1 MISGNGLPIARLF
14 GIEIRVSFTWAILV
28 AVVTLLGAQ
37 QAALTAPGL
46 AAPVQWL
53 IGVAIAVGFLV
64 SVVAHELAHAL
75 VGRRYGV
82 QSTTIVLGLVGGLA
96 PLSIQAPRPRD
107 ELAIALAGPL
117 LSLALGGILLA
128 FAVLEAIVAPGLGAL
143 AGSLVVLGALNVI
156 LAGISLLPGMPLDG
170 GRVVRALAWART
182 NDRDRAGAVAA
193 RVGRLLGFTVIG
205 VGIAMALADL
215 ATEGLLVIALGWLL
229 TTGARTLDRRLALE
243 RLLRG
248 VTVREAMEA
257 DPPSVGPNLT
267 VDTFAARYEG
277 PDAVPAMPV
286 VDDDHVLGIIGR
298 RRLQRLGRRRFGST
312 RASEVMAVPPQAPV
326 LAPDD
331 PLWDALD
338 TMNSGGIDGL
348 AVAVEG
354 RLAGMLTRDS
364 VSEAVR
370 NRAAADAARRAAGA

>member
-1 MISGNGLPIARLF
+1 MMSGNGVPIARLF
-14 GIEIRVSFTWAILV
+14 RIEIRVSFTWAILV
-28 AVVTLLGAQ
+28 AIITLLGAQ
-37 QAALTAPGL
+37 QATLTAPGL
-46 AAPVQWL
+46 AAPAQWL
-53 IGVAIAVGFLV
+53 IGVVIAVGFLA

-82 QSTTIVLGLVGGLA
+82 ESTTIVLGFVGGLA
-96 PLSIQAPRPRD
+96 PLGIQAPRPRD

-117 LSLALGGILLA
+117 LSLAVGGIFLGLGVLD
-128 FAVLEAIVAPGLGAL
+128 AVVAPGLGAL

-156 LAGISLLPGMPLDG
+156 LAGLSLLPGMPLDG
-170 GRVVRALAWART
+170 GRVVRAFAWART
-182 NDRDRAGAVAA
+182 KDRDRAGAVTA

-267 VDTFAARYEG
+267 VDTFADRYEG
-277 PDAVPAMPV
+277 PEGIPAMPV
-286 VDDDHVLGIIGR
+286 VDDEHVLGIIGR
-298 RRLQRLGRRRFGST
+298 RRLQRLGRRQFGST
-312 RASEVMAVPPQAPV
+312 RASEVMAVPPLAPV

-331 PLWDALD
+331 PLWEALD

-370 NRAAADAARRAAGA
+370 NRAAAEAARRAAGA

>member
-1 MISGNGLPIARLF
+1 MGGNGLPIARLF

-28 AVVTLLGAQ
+28 AIVTLLGAQ

-82 QSTTIVLGLVGGLA
+82 ESTTIVLGFVGGLA
-96 PLSIQAPRPRD
+96 PLSIQAPTPRN

-117 LSLALGGILLA
+117 L
-128 FAVLEAIVAPGLGAL
+128 L
-143 AGSLVVLGALNVI
+143 AGAGRDHAGASACSTRSWRRDWVRSPGASSCSGRSTSSSRASACCPGCRSTA
-156 LAGISLLPGMPLDG
+156 AGSSGRSPG
-170 GRVVRALAWART
+170 RARK
-182 NDRDRAGAVAA
+182 DRDRAGAVTA

-248 VTVREAMEA
+248 VTV
-257 DPPSVGPNLT
+257 
-267 VDTFAARYEG
+267 ARG
-277 PDAVPAMPV
+277 DGGRPAV
-286 VDDDHVLGIIGR
+286 GR
-298 RRLQRLGRRRFGST
+298 RRT
-312 RASEVMAVPPQAPV
+312 
-326 LAPDD
+326 
-331 PLWDALD
+331 
-338 TMNSGGIDGL
+338 
-348 AVAVEG
+348 
-354 RLAGMLTRDS
+354 
-364 VSEAVR
+364 
-370 NRAAADAARRAAGA
+370 

>member
-1 MISGNGLPIARLF
+1 MGGNGLPIARLF

-28 AVVTLLGAQ
+28 AIVTLLGAQ

-64 SVVAHELAHAL
+64 SVIVHELAHAL

-82 QSTTIVLGLVGGLA
+82 ESTTIVLGFVGGLA
-96 PLSIQAPRPRD
+96 PLSIQAPTPRD

-117 LSLALGGILLA
+117 LSLALGGIMLGLGVLD
-128 FAVLEAIVAPGLGAL
+128 AVVAPGLGAL
-143 AGSLVVLGALNVI
+143 AGSLGVVGALNVI
-156 LAGISLLPGMPLDG
+156 LAAISLLPGMPLDG

-182 NDRDRAGAVAA
+182 KDRDRAGAVTA

-267 VDTFAARYEG
+267 VDTFADRYEG
-277 PDAVPAMPV
+277 PDGIPAMAV
-286 VDDDHVLGIIGR
+286 VEDEHVLGIIGR
-298 RRLQRLGRRRFGST
+298 RRLQRLGRRRFGAT

-331 PLWDALD
+331 PLWEALD

-364 VSEAVR
+364 VSAAVR
-370 NRAAADAARRAAGA
+370 TRAAADAARRGAGA

>member
-1 MISGNGLPIARLF
+1 MMSGSGLPIARLF

-28 AVVTLLGAQ
+28 AIVTLLGAQ

-82 QSTTIVLGLVGGLA
+82 ESTTIVLGFVGGLA

-117 LSLALGGILLA
+117 LSLALGGILLGLGVLD
-128 FAVLEAIVAPGLGAL
+128 AVVAPGLGAL

-182 NDRDRAGAVAA
+182 RDRDRAGAVTA

-205 VGIAMALADL
+205 VGLAMALADL

-248 VTVREAMEA
+248 VTVREAMQA

-267 VDTFAARYEG
+267 VDTFADRYEG
-277 PDAVPAMPV
+277 PDGIPAMPV
-286 VDDDHVLGIIGR
+286 VEDEHVLGIIGR

-312 RASEVMAVPPQAPV
+312 RASEVMAVPPVTPV

-370 NRAAADAARRAAGA
+370 TRAAADAARRGAGA

>member
-1 MISGNGLPIARLF
+1 MMGGVPIARLL

-28 AVVTLLGAQ
+28 AVVTLLGAE
-37 QAALTAPGL
+37 QAAITAPDL
-46 AAPVQWL
+46 ATPVRWL
-53 IGVAIAVGFLV
+53 IGIAIALGFLV
-64 SVVAHELAHAL
+64 SVVVHDLAHAL
-75 VGRRYGV
+75 VGRRFGV
-82 QSTTIVLGLVGGLA
+82 EATVIVLGFVGGLA
-96 PLSIQAPRPRD
+96 PLSIQASTPRR

-117 LSLALGGILLA
+117 VSLLLGGALLA
-128 FAVLEAIVAPGLGAL
+128 VGVLAALAGPGLGAL
-143 AGSLVVLGALNVI
+143 AGSLVVLGALNLL
-156 LAGISLLPGMPLDG
+156 LAALSLLPGMPLDG

-182 NDRDRAGAVAA
+182 DDRDRAGAVTA

-229 TTGARTLDRRLALE
+229 TTGARTLDRRLGLE

-248 VTVREAMEA
+248 ATVREAMQPA
-257 DPPSVGPNLT
+257 PTWVGPNLT
-267 VDTFAARYEG
+267 IDTFADRYEG
-277 PDAVPAMPV
+277 PEGVPAMPV
-286 VDDDHVLGIIGR
+286 VDDDRVLGIIGR

-312 RASEVMAVPPQAPV
+312 RAVDVMAAPPQTPV
-326 LAPDD
+326 LAPED

-338 TMNSGGIDGL
+338 VMNTGGLEGL

-354 RLAGMLTRDS
+354 RLTGMLTRDG

-370 NRAAADAARRAAGA
+370 LRAAGQAARSGVS

>member
-1 MISGNGLPIARLF
+1 MGGNGLPIARLF

-28 AVVTLLGAQ
+28 AIVTLLGAQ
-37 QAALTAPGL
+37 QVALTAPGL

-64 SVVAHELAHAL
+64 SVILHELAHAL

-82 QSTTIVLGLVGGLA
+82 ESTTIILGFVGGLA
-96 PLSIQAPRPRD
+96 PLSIQAPTPRN
-107 ELAIALAGPL
+107 ELVIALAGPL
-117 LSLALGGILLA
+117 LSLALGGIMLGLG
-128 FAVLEAIVAPGLGAL
+128 VLDAIVAPGLGAL

-156 LAGISLLPGMPLDG
+156 VAGISLLPGMPLDG

-182 NDRDRAGAVAA
+182 KDRDRAGAVAA

-267 VDTFAARYEG
+267 VDTFADRYEG
-277 PDAVPAMPV
+277 PDGVPAMPV
-286 VDDDHVLGIIGR
+286 VEDEHVLGIIGR

-312 RASEVMAVPPQAPV
+312 RASEVMTVPPQAPV
-326 LAPDD
+326 LTPDD
-331 PLWDALD
+331 PLWEALD

-354 RLAGMLTRDS
+354 RLAGMLTRNS

-370 NRAAADAARRAAGA
+370 TRAAADAARRAAGA

>member
-1 MISGNGLPIARLF
+1 MGGNGMPIARLF

-28 AVVTLLGAQ
+28 AIVTLLGAQ

-64 SVVAHELAHAL
+64 SVVAHELAHSL

-82 QSTTIVLGLVGGLA
+82 ESTTIVLGFVGGLA
-96 PLSIQAPRPRD
+96 PLSIQAPTPRN

-117 LSLALGGILLA
+117 LSLALGGIMLA
-128 FAVLEAIVAPGLGAL
+128 FGVLDAVVAPGLRAL

-156 LAGISLLPGMPLDG
+156 LAGISLLPGMQLDG
-170 GRVVRALAWART
+170 GRVVRALAWAHT
-182 NDRDRAGAVAA
+182 KDRDRAGAVTA

-277 PDAVPAMPV
+277 PDGIPAMPV
-286 VDDDHVLGIIGR
+286 VEDEHVLGIIGR

-312 RASEVMAVPPQAPV
+312 RASEVMTVPPQAPV
-326 LAPDD
+326 LSPDD
-331 PLWDALD
+331 PLWEALD
-338 TMNSGGIDGL
+338 TMNGGGIDGL

-370 NRAAADAARRAAGA
+370 TRAAAEAARRAAGA

>member
-1 MISGNGLPIARLF
+1 M
-14 GIEIRVSFTWAILV
+14 T
-28 AVVTLLGAQ
+28 
-37 QAALTAPGL
+37 
-46 AAPVQWL
+46 
-53 IGVAIAVGFLV
+53 
-64 SVVAHELAHAL
+64 
-75 VGRRYGV
+75 
-82 QSTTIVLGLVGGLA
+82 
-96 PLSIQAPRPRD
+96 
-107 ELAIALAGPL
+107 
-117 LSLALGGILLA
+117 
-128 FAVLEAIVAPGLGAL
+128 
-143 AGSLVVLGALNVI
+143 
-156 LAGISLLPGMPLDG
+156 
-170 GRVVRALAWART
+170 
-182 NDRDRAGAVAA
+182 A

-267 VDTFAARYEG
+267 VDTFADRYEG
-277 PDAVPAMPV
+277 PDGIPAMPV
-286 VDDDHVLGIIGR
+286 VEDEHVLGIIGR

-312 RASEVMAVPPQAPV
+312 RASEVMTVPPQAPV

-331 PLWDALD
+331 PLWEALD

-370 NRAAADAARRAAGA
+370 TRAAADAARRAAGA

>member
-1 MISGNGLPIARLF
+1 MSGNGLPIARLL

-28 AVVTLLGAQ
+28 SIITLLGAQ

-46 AAPVQWL
+46 PAPVQWL
-53 IGVAIAVGFLV
+53 IGVAIAVGFLA
-64 SVVAHELAHAL
+64 SGVAHELAHAL

-82 QSTTIVLGLVGGLA
+82 ESTTIVLGFVGGLA
-96 PLSIQAPRPRD
+96 PLSIQASRPRD
-107 ELAIALAGPL
+107 ELVIALAGPL
-117 LSLALGGILLA
+117 LSLTVGGILLGLGVLD
-128 FAVLEAIVAPGLGAL
+128 AVVAPGLGAL

-267 VDTFAARYEG
+267 VDTFADRYEG
-277 PDAVPAMPV
+277 PEGIPAMPV
-286 VDDDHVLGIIGR
+286 VDDEHVLGIIGR

-312 RASEVMAVPPQAPV
+312 RASDVMAVPPLAPV
-326 LAPDD
+326 LTPDD
-331 PLWDALD
+331 PLWEALD

-364 VSEAVR
+364 VSQAVR
-370 NRAAADAARRAAGA
+370 SRAAADAARRAAGA

>member
-370 NRAAADAARRAAGA
+370 NRAAAEAARRAAGA

>member
-1 MISGNGLPIARLF
+1 MGGVPIARLL

-28 AVVTLLGAQ
+28 AIVTLLGAE
-37 QAALTAPGL
+37 QAAITAPGL
-46 AAPVQWL
+46 ATPVRWL
-53 IGVAIAVGFLV
+53 IGIAIALGFLV
-64 SVVAHELAHAL
+64 SVVIHELAHAL

-82 QSTTIVLGLVGGLA
+82 EAKVIVLGFVGGLA
-96 PLSIQAPRPRD
+96 PLSIQASTPRR
-107 ELAIALAGPL
+107 ELSIALAGPL
-117 LSLALGGILLA
+117 VSLALGGGLLA
-128 FAVLEAIVAPGLGAL
+128 VGVLDALVAPGLGAL
-143 AGSLVVLGALNVI
+143 AGSLVVLGALNVL
-156 LAGISLLPGMPLDG
+156 LAALSLLPGMPLDG

-182 NDRDRAGAVAA
+182 ADKDRAGAVTA

-215 ATEGLLVIALGWLL
+215 ATEGLLVVALGWLL

-248 VTVREAMEA
+248 ATVREAMQPA
-257 DPPSVGPNLT
+257 AAWVGPNLT
-267 VDTFAARYEG
+267 VDTFADRYEG
-277 PDAVPAMPV
+277 PEGVPAMPV
-286 VDDDHVLGIIGR
+286 VDDDRVLGIIGR

-312 RASEVMAVPPQAPV
+312 RAMDVMAVPPQTPV

-338 TMNSGGIDGL
+338 VMNTGGLEGL

-354 RLAGMLTRDS
+354 RLTGMLTRDS

-370 NRAAADAARRAAGA
+370 LRAAAQAARGGMA

>member
-1 MISGNGLPIARLF
+1 MGGNGLPIARLF

-28 AVVTLLGAQ
+28 AIVTLLGAQ
-37 QAALTAPGL
+37 QVALTAPGL

-53 IGVAIAVGFLV
+53 IGVAIAVGFLA
-64 SVVAHELAHAL
+64 SVILHELAHAL

-82 QSTTIVLGLVGGLA
+82 ESTTIILGFVGGLA
-96 PLSIQAPRPRD
+96 PLSIQAPTPRN
-107 ELAIALAGPL
+107 ELVIALAGPL
-117 LSLALGGILLA
+117 LSLALGGIMLGLGVLD
-128 FAVLEAIVAPGLGAL
+128 AVVAPGLGAL

-156 LAGISLLPGMPLDG
+156 VAGISLLPGMPLDG

-182 NDRDRAGAVAA
+182 KDRDRAGAVAA

-267 VDTFAARYEG
+267 VDTFADRYEG
-277 PDAVPAMPV
+277 PDGVPAMPV
-286 VDDDHVLGIIGR
+286 VEDEHVLGIIGR

-312 RASEVMAVPPQAPV
+312 RASEVMTVPPQAPV
-326 LAPDD
+326 LTPDD
-331 PLWDALD
+331 PLWEALD

-354 RLAGMLTRDS
+354 RLAGMLTRNS

-370 NRAAADAARRAAGA
+370 TRAAADAARRAAGA

>member
-1 MISGNGLPIARLF
+1 MGGNGLPIARLF
-14 GIEIRVSFTWAILV
+14 GIEIRVSFTWAVLV
-28 AVVTLLGAQ
+28 AIVTLLGAQ

-82 QSTTIVLGLVGGLA
+82 ESTTIVLGFVGGLA
-96 PLSIQAPRPRD
+96 PLSIQAPTPRN

-117 LSLALGGILLA
+117 LSLALGGIMLGLGVLD
-128 FAVLEAIVAPGLGAL
+128 AVVAPGLGAL

-182 NDRDRAGAVAA
+182 KDKDRAGAVTA

-248 VTVREAMEA
+248 VTVREAMES

-267 VDTFAARYEG
+267 VDTFADRYEG
-277 PDAVPAMPV
+277 PDGVPAIPV
-286 VDDDHVLGIIGR
+286 VDDEHVLGIIGR

-312 RASEVMAVPPQAPV
+312 RAAEVMAVPPQAPV

-331 PLWDALD
+331 PLWEALD

-370 NRAAADAARRAAGA
+370 NRAAADAARRGAGA

>member
-1 MISGNGLPIARLF
+1 MGGNGLPIARLF

-28 AVVTLLGAQ
+28 AIVTLLGAQ
-37 QAALTAPGL
+37 QVALTAPGL

-64 SVVAHELAHAL
+64 SVIVHELAHAL

-82 QSTTIVLGLVGGLA
+82 ESTTIVLGFVGGLA
-96 PLSIQAPRPRD
+96 PLSIQAPTPRN
-107 ELAIALAGPL
+107 ELVIALAGPL
-117 LSLALGGILLA
+117 LSLALGGIMLGLG
-128 FAVLEAIVAPGLGAL
+128 VLDAIVAPGLGAL

-156 LAGISLLPGMPLDG
+156 VAGISLLPGMPLDG

-182 NDRDRAGAVAA
+182 KDRDRAGAVAA

-267 VDTFAARYEG
+267 VDTFADRYEG
-277 PDAVPAMPV
+277 PDGVPAMPV
-286 VDDDHVLGIIGR
+286 VEDEHVLGIIGR

-312 RASEVMAVPPQAPV
+312 RASEVMTVPPQAPV
-326 LAPDD
+326 LTPDD
-331 PLWDALD
+331 PLWEALD

-354 RLAGMLTRDS
+354 RLAGMLTRNS

-370 NRAAADAARRAAGA
+370 TRAAADAARRAAGA

>member
-1 MISGNGLPIARLF
+1 MGGSGLPIARLF
-14 GIEIRVSFTWAILV
+14 GIEIRVSFAWAVLLAI
-28 AVVTLLGAQ
+28 VTLLGAQ
-37 QAALTAPGL
+37 QAALTAPEL
-46 AAPVQWL
+46 VAPVQWL
-53 IGVAIAVGFLV
+53 IGAAIATGFLV

-82 QSTTIVLGLVGGLA
+82 ESNTSVLGFVGGLA
-96 PLSIQAPRPRD
+96 PLSIEARKPRD
-107 ELAIALAGPL
+107 ELAIALAGPM
-117 LSLALGGILLA
+117 LSLALGGAMVGLGVLD
-128 FAVLEAIVAPGLGAL
+128 AVLAPVPGAL
-143 AGSLVVLGALNVI
+143 ARSFIVLGALNVI
-156 LAGISLLPGMPLDG
+156 LAAVSLLPGMPLDG

-182 NDRDRAGAVAA
+182 GDRERAGGVTA
-193 RVGRLLGFTVIG
+193 RVGRLLGFAVIG

-229 TTGARTLDRRLALE
+229 TTGARTLDQRLALE

-248 VTVREAMEA
+248 VTVREAMQA

-267 VDTFAARYEG
+267 VDTFADRYEG
-277 PDAVPAMPV
+277 PDGVPAMPV
-286 VDDDHVLGIIGR
+286 VDEDHVIGIIGR
-298 RRLQRLGRRRFGST
+298 RRVQRLGRHRFGST
-312 RASEVMAVPPQAPV
+312 HASEVMAVPPQAPV

-338 TMNSGGIDGL
+338 SMNNGGLEGL

-354 RLAGMLTRDS
+354 RLAGMLTRES

-370 NRAAADAARRAAGA
+370 NQAARRGAGA